1 MRFFKKLCLFG
12 TLVLFFA
19 CSQKLQTNSVDFVD
33 YQISKSAPVDSA
45 MVRFLNPYGQ
55 QMQAT
60 MGKVIG
66 VSKLGLSKKQPESP
80 IGNFMADAMKA
91 AAEKV
96 FNKKVDAAFVNY
108 GGVRSYFPKGNI
120 TIGLVYE
127 LMPFDNLVVLQQLKG
142 TLLQQ
147 LLDKTAVDGGWPISG
162 ISMEIKD
169 KKAVH
174 ILIDGKPLDPS
185 ATYTIANSDYVAN
198 GGSDCPFLKP
208 IPQENKGY
216 TLRDAFIDQIQLMTA
231 AGKTIDAQLE
241 NRVTISKD

>member
-1 MRFFKKLCLFG
+1 MRFIKKLCLFG

-80 IGNFMADAMKA
+80 IGNFIADAMKA